1 MNKRKKFGQHFLTS
15 SSIAKFIVSTPKIT
29 KNDIV
34 YEIGTGKG
42 ILTPLLCQCAKHVF
56 TTEIDKKLYND
67 AIQNFSK
74 FTNLTIKKG
83 NGFKD
88 EPKFDI
94 FVSNLP
100 YSKSRIAIQWLLQ
113 KKFSCAMIMVQRDFA
128 EKLMTNSIKDR
139 RAISVLSQYG
149 FNMKIVKKV
158 SNTNFSPRPK
168 VDSVVLQIT
177 QTHMVTKRLI
187 ESINK
192 IFSYRRKTTQN
203 IARNFGIT
211 IKSDRRLKDMDNNE
225 IIKLA
230 KKINRV

>member
-1 MNKRKKFGQHFLTS
+1 MNKRKNLGQHFLTS
-15 SSIAKFIVSTPKIT
+15 PSIAKFIVSTPKIT

-128 EKLMTNSIKDR
+128 EKLMTNSTKER

-158 SNTNFSPRPK
+158 NNTNFSPRPK
-168 VDSVVLQIT
+168 VDSVILQIT
-177 QTHMVTKRLI
+177 QNHVVSKELI
-187 ESINK
+187 ETINK
-192 IFSYRRKTTQN
+192 IFSYRRKTIQN
-203 IARNFGIT
+203 IAKNFGT
-211 IKSDRRLKDMDNNE
+211 TVKSDGRLEDMDNNE

-230 KKINRV
+230 KKINRI

>member
-74 FTNLTIKKG
+74 FTNLTINKG

>member
-1 MNKRKKFGQHFLTS
+1 MNKRKNLGQHFLTS
-15 SSIAKFIVSTPKIT
+15 QSIAKFIVNTPKIT
-29 KNDIV
+29 KNDVV

-42 ILTPLLCQCAKHVF
+42 ILVPLLCQHAKHVI
-56 TTEIDKKLYND
+56 TTEIDKKLHDD

-83 NGFKD
+83 NGFKN

-192 IFSYRRKTTQN
+192 IFSYRRKN
-203 IARNFGIT
+203 Y
-211 IKSDRRLKDMDNNE
+211 
-225 IIKLA
+225 A
-230 KKINRV
+230 KYCQKFWHYNKI

>member
-128 EKLMTNSIKDR
+128 EKLMTNSTKER

-158 SNTNFSPRPK
+158 NNTNFSPRPK
-168 VDSVVLQIT
+168 VDSVILQIT
-177 QTHMVTKRLI
+177 QNHVVSKELI
-187 ESINK
+187 ETINK
-192 IFSYRRKTTQN
+192 IFSYRRKTIQN
-203 IARNFGIT
+203 IAKNFGT
-211 IKSDRRLKDMDNNE
+211 TVKSDGRLEDMDNNE

-230 KKINRV
+230 KKINRI

>member
-230 KKINRV
+230 KKINRI